1 MHSSMLYKLAGAR
14 AAHGDLRGRKVML
27 ISKSV
32 TGAASRK
39 TIERKKFT
47 VMYLRREE
55 ESARV
60 KRSKD

>member
-1 MHSSMLYKLAGAR
+1 
-14 AAHGDLRGRKVML
+14 ML

-32 TGAASRK
+32 TGAASWK

-55 ESARV
+55 ESVRV